1 MAKSEL
7 IGTELTI
14 YVSVRDA
21 LIDARISDETAN
33 RYSLFAVQIYR
44 EVSGHPVLQA
54 ELNVLYSSG
63 KESYPA
69 LKQWYRSTTMAAS
82 EGVELGYLKAAGRG
96 ALRGAGGEIASFFDI
111 AVSIARANKIDMN
124 ECALDI
130 TKVILDVLAAAAL
143 AGTVAAAWA
152 AAFLA
157 LAAAKDARSA
167 VSACFGT

>member
-33 RYSLFAVQIYR
+33 RYSLFAVQIYSA
-44 EVSGHPVLQA
+44 VPSHPVLQA

-63 KESYPA
+63 KEAYPG

-96 ALRGAGGEIASFFDI
+96 ALRGAGGNRSPAF
-111 AVSIARANKIDMN
+111 SI
-124 ECALDI
+124 
-130 TKVILDVLAAAAL
+130 
-143 AGTVAAAWA
+143 
-152 AAFLA
+152 
-157 LAAAKDARSA
+157 SP
-167 VSACFGT
+167 